1 MSIDQGNLRNDPG
14 DKIMLAPADYLRVLS
29 DSGVTFYT
37 GVPDSLLK
45 EFCACVTST
54 MKSKD
59 HVIAANEGASVGLAI
74 GHYIGTGSLPLVY
87 LQNSGLGNT
96 VNPLL
101 SLASTEV
108 YGIPMLLMLGWRG
121 EPGKKD
127 EPQHVHQGRVM
138 VQMLEDM
145 DIPVVVLSNEIA
157 TAKIQTQA
165 AAKQAHEIKG
175 PVAII
180 VKKNTFDKYA
190 SIKVEVDLP
199 MGREEAIIA
208 AAETLEDNAAV
219 ICTTGMPSR
228 ELFEHR
234 ARCEA
239 GHHRDFLTVGGMGHA
254 SQIALGLA
262 MAQPSRP
269 VYCFDGDGA
278 ALMHMGSMA
287 IIGQSKAKNLIH
299 LVFNN
304 GVHGS
309 VGGQPTVG
317 FNIDMPQIALACG
330 YATSQRVTTID
341 ELKNAISA
349 AHMAEGVSFIE
360 VQVRSG
366 NRADIG
372 RPTSTPSQNKSAMM
386 KFLRG
391 EACNND

>member
-1 MSIDQGNLRNDPG
+1 
-14 DKIMLAPADYLRVLS
+14 MLTPSDYLRVLT
-29 DSGVTFYT
+29 DAGVTFFT

-45 EFCACVTST
+45 EFCACVTT
-54 MKSKD
+54 TLKPED
-59 HVIAANEGASVGLAI
+59 HLIAANEGASVGLAI
-74 GHYIGTGSLPLVY
+74 GHYLGTGSLPLVY

-96 VNPLL
+96 VNPLM
-101 SLASTEV
+101 SLASPAV
-108 YGIPMLLMLGWRG
+108 YGTPMLLMLGWRG

-138 VQMLEDM
+138 IKLLEDM
-145 DIPVVVLSNEIA
+145 DLPVVVLSDDILEA
-157 TAKIQTQA
+157 EVQTKA
-165 AAKQAHEIKG
+165 AAQKAHDISG
-175 PVAII
+175 PVALV
-180 VKKNTFDKYA
+180 VKKNTFDKYSA
-190 SIKVEVDLP
+190 PKAEADLP

-208 AAETLEDNAAV
+208 AAEVLEDNAAV

-228 ELFEHR
+228 ELFEFR
-234 ARCEA
+234 ARNEA

-262 MAQPSRP
+262 MAQPARP

-287 IIGQSKAKNLIH
+287 ITGQSKAKNLIH

-317 FNIDMPQIALACG
+317 FNIDMPQIATACG
-330 YATSQRVTTID
+330 YVTAKRVTTKEDLQKSI
-341 ELKNAISA
+341 ISSKLTD
-349 AHMAEGVSFIE
+349 GVTFIE
-360 VQVRSG
+360 VRVRPG

-372 RPTSTPSQNKSAMM
+372 RPTSTPAENKMAMM
-386 KFLRG
+386 KFLNVG
-391 EACNND
+391 PKT

>member
-1 MSIDQGNLRNDPG
+1 
-14 DKIMLAPADYLRVLS
+14 MLNPLDYLRVLNS
-29 DSGVTFYT
+29 AGVTFFT

-45 EFCACVTST
+45 EFCACVTMT
-54 MKSKD
+54 MKPED
-59 HVIAANEGASVGLAI
+59 HLIAANEGASVGLAI
-74 GHYIGTGSLPLVY
+74 GHYLGTGCLPLVY

-101 SLASTEV
+101 SLASPEV
-108 YGIPMLLMLGWRG
+108 YGTPMLLMLGWRG

-138 VQMLEDM
+138 TKMLEDM
-145 DIPVVVLSNEIA
+145 DIPVIVLSSNIA
-157 TAKIQTQA
+157 EADVQTKA
-165 AAKQAHEIKG
+165 AAQKARNING
-175 PVAII
+175 PVALV
-180 VKKNTFDKYA
+180 VKKNTFDKFA
-190 SIKVEVDLP
+190 APKVEADLP
-199 MGREEAIIA
+199 MGREEAIMA
-208 AAETLEDNAAV
+208 AAEVLEDNAAV

-228 ELFEHR
+228 ELFEFR
-234 ARCEA
+234 ARNEA

-262 MAQPSRP
+262 MAQPARP

-287 IIGQSKAKNLIH
+287 ITGQSNAKNLVH

-317 FNIDMPQIALACG
+317 FNINMPQIATACG
-330 YATSQRVTTID
+330 YAHAQRVKTKV
-341 ELKNAISA
+341 ELQEAISNSRTFD
-349 AHMAEGVSFIE
+349 GVTFIE
-360 VQVRSG
+360 VQVRPG

-372 RPTSTPSQNKSAMM
+372 RPTSTPARNKLDMM
-386 KFLRG
+386 KFLG
-391 EACNND
+391 VE

>member
-1 MSIDQGNLRNDPG
+1 
-14 DKIMLAPADYLRVLS
+14 MLTPSDYLRVLT
-29 DSGVTFYT
+29 DAGVTFFT

-45 EFCACVTST
+45 EFCACVTT
-54 MKSKD
+54 TLKPED
-59 HVIAANEGASVGLAI
+59 HLIAANEGASVGLAI
-74 GHYIGTGSLPLVY
+74 GHYLGTGSLPLVY

-96 VNPLL
+96 VNPLM
-101 SLASTEV
+101 SLASPAV
-108 YGIPMLLMLGWRG
+108 YGTPMLLMLGWRG

-138 VQMLEDM
+138 IKLLEDM
-145 DIPVVVLSNEIA
+145 DLPVVVLSDDILEA
-157 TAKIQTQA
+157 EVQTKA
-165 AAKQAHEIKG
+165 AAQKAHDISG
-175 PVAII
+175 PVALV
-180 VKKNTFDKYA
+180 VKKNTFDKYSA
-190 SIKVEVDLP
+190 PKAEADLP

-208 AAETLEDNAAV
+208 AAEVLEDNAAV

-228 ELFEHR
+228 ELFEFR
-234 ARCEA
+234 ARNEA

-262 MAQPSRP
+262 MAQPARP

-287 IIGQSKAKNLIH
+287 ITGQSKAKNLIH

-317 FNIDMPQIALACG
+317 FSIDMPQVASACG
-330 YATSQRVTTID
+330 YAKALRVMTKKD
-341 ELKNAISA
+341 LQNAIAISRTND
-349 AHMAEGVSFIE
+349 GVTFIE
-360 VQVRSG
+360 VQVRPG

-372 RPTSTPSQNKSAMM
+372 RPTSTPAENKVAMM
-386 KFLRG
+386 KFLNV
-391 EACNND
+391 EQNT

>member
-1 MSIDQGNLRNDPG
+1 
-14 DKIMLAPADYLRVLS
+14 MLSPLDYLRVLN
-29 DSGVTFYT
+29 DAGVTYFT

-45 EFCACVTST
+45 EFCACIT
-54 MKSKD
+54 MNSRPES

-96 VNPLL
+96 VNPIL
-101 SLASTEV
+101 SLASPEV

-138 VQMLEDM
+138 ENILKNM
-145 DIPVVVLSNEIA
+145 DLPFVVLSEDISEA
-157 TAKIQTQA
+157 EVQTKA
-165 AAKQAHEIKG
+165 AAQQAIDSNG
-175 PVAII
+175 PVALI
-180 VKKNTFDKYA
+180 VKKNTFDKYTVPKA
-190 SIKVEVDLP
+190 TADLP
-199 MGREEAIIA
+199 MGREEAIMA

-228 ELFEHR
+228 ELFEFR
-234 ARCEA
+234 ALKDA
-239 GHHRDFLTVGGMGHA
+239 GHHRDFLTVGGMGHS

-262 MAQPSRP
+262 MAQPGRP
-269 VYCFDGDGA
+269 IYCFDGDGA
-278 ALMHMGSMA
+278 ILMHMGSMA
-287 IIGQSKAKNLIH
+287 IVGQSNANNFTH

-317 FNIDMPQIALACG
+317 FNIDLPQIAIGCG
-330 YATSQRVTTID
+330 YARAQRVTTKKD
-341 ELKNAISA
+341 LQNAIVSSRA
-349 AHMAEGVSFIE
+349 TTGVTFIE
-360 VQVRSG
+360 VQVRPG

-372 RPTSTPSQNKSAMM
+372 RPTSTPNQNKLAMM
-386 KFLRG
+386 EFLG
-391 EACNND
+391 VEKTHD

>member
-1 MSIDQGNLRNDPG
+1 
-14 DKIMLAPADYLRVLS
+14 MLTPSDYLRVLT
-29 DSGVTFYT
+29 DAGVTFFT

-45 EFCACVTST
+45 EFCACVTT
-54 MKSKD
+54 TLKPED
-59 HVIAANEGASVGLAI
+59 HLIAANEGASVGLAI
-74 GHYIGTGSLPLVY
+74 GHYLGTGSLPLVY

-96 VNPLL
+96 VNPLM
-101 SLASTEV
+101 SLASPAV
-108 YGIPMLLMLGWRG
+108 YGTPMLLMLGWRG

-138 VQMLEDM
+138 IKLLEDM
-145 DIPVVVLSNEIA
+145 DLPVVVLSDDILEA
-157 TAKIQTQA
+157 EVQTKA
-165 AAKQAHEIKG
+165 AAQKAHDISG
-175 PVAII
+175 PVALV
-180 VKKNTFDKYA
+180 VKKNTFDKYSA
-190 SIKVEVDLP
+190 PKAEADLP

-208 AAETLEDNAAV
+208 AAEVLEDNAAV

-228 ELFEHR
+228 ELFEFR
-234 ARCEA
+234 ARNEA

-262 MAQPSRP
+262 MAQPARP

-287 IIGQSKAKNLIH
+287 ITGQSKAKNFIH

-317 FNIDMPQIALACG
+317 FKIDMPQIATACG
-330 YATSQRVTTID
+330 YVTAKRVTTKEDLQKSI
-341 ELKNAISA
+341 ISSKLTD
-349 AHMAEGVSFIE
+349 GVTFIE
-360 VQVRSG
+360 VRVRPG

-372 RPTSTPSQNKSAMM
+372 RPTSTPAENKMAMM
-386 KFLRG
+386 KFLNVG
-391 EACNND
+391 PKT

>member
-1 MSIDQGNLRNDPG
+1 
-14 DKIMLAPADYLRVLS
+14 MLAPSDYLRILK
-29 DSGVTFYT
+29 DAGVTFFT

-45 EFCACVTST
+45 EFCACVTMT
-54 MKSKD
+54 LKPED
-59 HVIAANEGASVGLAI
+59 HLIAANEGASVGLAI
-74 GHYIGTGSLPLVY
+74 GHYLGTGSLPLVY

-96 VNPLL
+96 VNPLM
-101 SLASTEV
+101 SLASPEV
-108 YGIPMLLMLGWRG
+108 YGTPMLLMLGWRG

-138 VQMLEDM
+138 IKLLEDM
-145 DIPVVVLSNEIA
+145 DLPVVVLSDDIVEAEVETKAA
-157 TAKIQTQA
+157 TQKARDIS
-165 AAKQAHEIKG
+165 G
-175 PVAII
+175 PVALV
-180 VKKNTFDKYA
+180 VKKNTFDKYSA
-190 SIKVEVDLP
+190 PKAEADLP

-208 AAETLEDNAAV
+208 AAEVLEDNAAV

-228 ELFEHR
+228 ELFEFR
-234 ARCEA
+234 ARNEA

-262 MAQPSRP
+262 LAQPARP

-287 IIGQSKAKNLIH
+287 ITGQSKAKNLIH

-317 FNIDMPQIALACG
+317 FNIDMPQIATACG
-330 YATSQRVTTID
+330 YVTAKRVITKEDLQKSI
-341 ELKNAISA
+341 ISSKLTD
-349 AHMAEGVSFIE
+349 GVTFIE
-360 VQVRSG
+360 VRVRPG

-372 RPTSTPSQNKSAMM
+372 RPTSTPAENKMAMM
-386 KFLRG
+386 KFLNLG
-391 EACNND
+391 PKT

>member
-1 MSIDQGNLRNDPG
+1 
-14 DKIMLAPADYLRVLS
+14 MLAPSDYLRVLG
-29 DSGVTFYT
+29 DAGVTFFT

-45 EFCACVTST
+45 EFCACVTT
-54 MKSKD
+54 TLKPED
-59 HVIAANEGASVGLAI
+59 HLIAANEGASVGLAI
-74 GHYIGTGSLPLVY
+74 GHYLGTGSLPLVY

-96 VNPLL
+96 VNPIL
-101 SLASTEV
+101 SLASPEV
-108 YGIPMLLMLGWRG
+108 YGTPMLLMLGWRG

-138 VQMLEDM
+138 INLLEDM
-145 DIPVVVLSNEIA
+145 DLPVFVLSNDITEA
-157 TAKIQTQA
+157 EVQTKA
-165 AAKQAHEIKG
+165 AAQKARDING
-175 PVAII
+175 PVALV

-190 SIKVEVDLP
+190 APKAGADLP

-208 AAETLEDNAAV
+208 AADILERNAAV

-228 ELFEHR
+228 ELFEFR
-234 ARCEA
+234 ARNEG

-262 MAQPSRP
+262 MAQPKRP
-269 VYCFDGDGA
+269 IYCFDGDGA

-287 IIGQSKAKNLIH
+287 ITGQSNATNLIH

-317 FNIDMPQIALACG
+317 FNIDMPQIATACG
-330 YATSQRVTTID
+330 YAAAKRVTTKED
-341 ELKNAISA
+341 LQEAIISSRLTN
-349 AHMAEGVSFIE
+349 GVTFIE
-360 VQVRSG
+360 VQVRPG

-372 RPTSTPSQNKSAMM
+372 RPTSTPAENKVAMM
-386 KFLRG
+386 KFLSV
-391 EACNND
+391 EQNT

>member
-1 MSIDQGNLRNDPG
+1 
-14 DKIMLAPADYLRVLS
+14 MLAPADYLRVLRA
-29 DSGVTFYT
+29 SGVTFFT

-45 EFCACVTST
+45 EFCACVTSN
-54 MKSKD
+54 MKPQD

-74 GHYIGTGSLPLVY
+74 GHYLGTGSLPLVY

-101 SLASTEV
+101 SLASPEV

-138 VQMLEDM
+138 MQMLQAIE
-145 DIPVVVLSNEIA
+145 IPIIVLSDEIA
-157 TAKIQTQA
+157 TAELQTRA
-165 AAKQAHEIKG
+165 VVKQAHEIKG
-175 PVAII
+175 PVAI
-180 VKKNTFDKYA
+180 VVRKNTFDKYA
-190 SIKVEVDLP
+190 APKVEVDLP
-199 MGREEAIIA
+199 MGREDAIIV
-208 AAETLEDNAAV
+208 AAETIEDNAAV

-228 ELFEHR
+228 ELFEYR
-234 ARCEA
+234 ARSGT
-239 GHHRDFLTVGGMGHA
+239 GHHCDFLTVGGMGHA

-287 IIGQSKAKNLIH
+287 IIGQSNAKDLIH

-317 FNIDMPQIALACG
+317 FGIDMPQIATGCG
-330 YATSQRVTTID
+330 YATAQRVATKVD
-341 ELKNAISA
+341 LKDAIVA
-349 AHMAEGVSFIE
+349 ARSVKGVSFIE
-360 VQVRSG
+360 VQVRPG

-372 RPTSTPSQNKSAMM
+372 RPTSTPAQNKDAMM
-386 KFLRG
+386 KFLG
-391 EACNND
+391 EVSNE

>member
-1 MSIDQGNLRNDPG
+1 
-14 DKIMLAPADYLRVLS
+14 MLAPSDYLRVLG
-29 DSGVTFYT
+29 DAGVTFFT

-45 EFCACVTST
+45 EFCACVTVSL
-54 MKSKD
+54 KPED

-101 SLASTEV
+101 SLASPEV
-108 YGIPMLLMLGWRG
+108 YGTPMLIMLGWRG

-138 VQMLEDM
+138 VKMLEDM
-145 DIPVVVLSNEIA
+145 DLPVVVLSDDIA
-157 TAKIQTQA
+157 EAEAQTKA
-165 AAKQAHEIKG
+165 AAQQARDING
-175 PVAII
+175 PVALV
-180 VKKNTFDKYA
+180 VKKGTFDKFA
-190 SIKVEVDLP
+190 APKAEADLP
-199 MGREEAIIA
+199 MGREEAIMA

-228 ELFEHR
+228 ELFEFR
-234 ARCEA
+234 ARNNA

-262 MAQPSRP
+262 MAQPARP

-287 IIGQSKAKNLIH
+287 ITGQSGAKNLIH

-317 FNIDMPQIALACG
+317 FDIDMPTIATACG
-330 YATSQRVTTID
+330 YATAQRVNTKEALQD
-341 ELKNAISA
+341 AITA
-349 AHMAEGVSFIE
+349 ARATDGVTFIE
-360 VQVRSG
+360 VQVRPG

-372 RPTSTPSQNKSAMM
+372 RPTSTPAQNKVAMM
-386 KFLRG
+386 KFLG
-391 EACNND
+391 VE

>member
-1 MSIDQGNLRNDPG
+1 VLTPS
-14 DKIMLAPADYLRVLS
+14 DYLRVLT
-29 DSGVTFYT
+29 DAGVTFFT

-45 EFCACVTST
+45 EFCACVTT
-54 MKSKD
+54 TLKPED
-59 HVIAANEGASVGLAI
+59 HLIAANEGASVGLAI
-74 GHYIGTGSLPLVY
+74 GHYLGTGSLPLVY

-96 VNPLL
+96 VNPLM
-101 SLASTEV
+101 SLASPAV
-108 YGIPMLLMLGWRG
+108 YGTPMLLMLGWRG

-138 VQMLEDM
+138 IKLLEDM
-145 DIPVVVLSNEIA
+145 DLPVVVLSDDILEA
-157 TAKIQTQA
+157 EVQTKA
-165 AAKQAHEIKG
+165 AAQKAHDISG
-175 PVAII
+175 PVALV
-180 VKKNTFDKYA
+180 VKKNTFDKYSA
-190 SIKVEVDLP
+190 PKAEADLP

-208 AAETLEDNAAV
+208 AAEVLEDNAAV

-228 ELFEHR
+228 ELFEFR
-234 ARCEA
+234 ARNEA

-262 MAQPSRP
+262 MAQPARP

-287 IIGQSKAKNLIH
+287 ITGQSKAKNFIH

-317 FNIDMPQIALACG
+317 FNIDMPQIATACG
-330 YATSQRVTTID
+330 YVTAKRVTTKEDLQKSI
-341 ELKNAISA
+341 ISSKLTD
-349 AHMAEGVSFIE
+349 GVTFIE
-360 VQVRSG
+360 VRVRPG

-372 RPTSTPSQNKSAMM
+372 RPTSTPAENKMAMM
-386 KFLRG
+386 KFLNVG
-391 EACNND
+391 PKT